1 MRNGGILMGRTMTV
15 QGGRSLY
22 GTVEVPA
29 AKNSVLP
36 LLAASL
42 LCGGP
47 VRLEQVPRLSDVEDC
62 LGILRAVGCGA
73 AWEGEDVVVSGPPSC
88 CRMPLAET
96 ARMRAS
102 VLFAAPL
109 LARLGRVETALPGG
123 CRIGARP
130 VDWHL
135 AALEQ
140 MGAQITQAG
149 DRLVLTAP
157 WGLRGT
163 EICLPGPSVGA
174 TETVLL
180 AGCTARG
187 ETILHGAAREPE
199 ICDLAQF
206 LNRCGGKVQ
215 GAGTDEIHIQG
226 VGALHGA
233 TYRPMPDRICASTLA
248 CAVAAARGWIT
259 IAGCSPALYGPVLDV
274 LEQAGCTVSRT
285 AGSATVGRMGSLQ
298 GAGRLV
304 TGGYP
309 ALATDAAPLVAA
321 ALLFGEGTTVLEDR
335 VFEARF
341 GCAEGFAAMGAQV
354 KVEGRTLQIRGGR
367 PLRGTAVTAC
377 DLRGGAAL
385 VVAAL
390 GAQGKTRIAGCEYI
404 ARGYASL
411 GEMLT
416 GLGARIE

>member
-1 MRNGGILMGRTMTV
+1 MGGTMTV
-15 QGGRSLY
+15 QGGCPLY
-22 GTVEVPA
+22 GTAEVPA

-36 LLAASL
+36 LLAASV
-42 LCGGP
+42 LCNGP

-62 LGILRAVGCGA
+62 LSILRAVGCAA
-73 AWEGEDVVVSGPPSC
+73 AWEGEDLAVSGPPSC

-135 AALEQ
+135 MALEQ
-140 MGAQITQAG
+140 MGAQVAQAG
-149 DRLVLTAP
+149 ERLVLTASA
-157 WGLRGT
+157 GLHGT
-163 EICLPGPSVGA
+163 EFCLPGPSVGA
-174 TETVLL
+174 TETVML
-180 AGCTARG
+180 AGCAARG
-187 ETILHGAAREPE
+187 KTLLHGAAKEPE
-199 ICDLAQF
+199 IFDLAQF
-206 LNRCGGKVQ
+206 LNRCGGRVQ
-215 GAGTDEIHIQG
+215 GAGTDEITIEG
-226 VGALHGA
+226 PCALRGIS
-233 TYRPMPDRICASTLA
+233 YRPMPDRICASTLA
-248 CAVAAARGWIT
+248 CAVAAARGWVT
-259 IAGCSPALYGPVLDV
+259 IAGCSPVLYAPVLDI
-274 LEQAGCTVSRT
+274 LERAGCTVVR
-285 AGSATVGRMGSLQ
+285 GQDSARVGRMGTLR
-298 GAGRLV
+298 GAGYLV

-309 ALATDAAPLVAA
+309 DLATDAAPLVAA
-321 ALLFGEGTTVLEDR
+321 ALLSAEGPTLIEDR

-341 GCAEGFAAMGAQV
+341 GCAEGFAAMGAAV
-354 KVEGRTLQIRGGR
+354 KASGRKLRVEGGG
-367 PLRGTAVTAC
+367 PLRGAAVTAR

-404 ARGYASL
+404 ARGYAGL
-411 GEMLT
+411 GEMLG